1 VAASK
6 KIQVTVDDNL
16 YRVLKEMAD
25 ANLRGKTQS
34 EVAYNILEEW
44 VWDNQEKL
52 KSQKINL
59 MSES

>member
-1 VAASK
+1 MAASK